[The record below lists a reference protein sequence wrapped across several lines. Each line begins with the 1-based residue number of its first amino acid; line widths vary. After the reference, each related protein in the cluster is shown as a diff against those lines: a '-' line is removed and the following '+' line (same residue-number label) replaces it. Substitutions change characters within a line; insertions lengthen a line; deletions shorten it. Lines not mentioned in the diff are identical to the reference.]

1 MSVEY
6 DSRDVNIT
14 AVDSVTAVVERG
26 EDGTENQF
34 DIPGDAK
41 EIAKVGVVA
50 IGNGALAAKGA
61 CLFRLSGGLPDGEEI
76 FVAHGSGAS
85 VATGNEREILPSY
98 RSYESGKGI
107 RVKGGGKMD
116 VEAEMVGEDVGEMMA
131 AITIGWRT

>member
-1 MSVEY
+1 MSIEY

-14 AVDSVTAVVERG
+14 DDDVVTSVVERG

-50 IGNGALAAKGA
+50 IGNGALAAKAA

-76 FVAHGSGAS
+76 FVAHGSGQS
-85 VATGNEREILPSY
+85 VATGNERSVVAVYKSY
-98 RSYESGKGI
+98 PAGKGI
-107 RVKGGGKMD
+107 RVKAGGKID
-116 VEAEMVGEDVGEMMA
+116 VEAEMVGEDIGEMMA
-131 AITIGWRT
+131 AITLGYRT